1 MSLPNTT
8 NNKGLKG
15 TIEIDPK
22 ETIVMIVQTEGKDT
36 KEASVMI
43 EATGMIAEV
52 MKEKGKDRDRDREI
66 GTDTKRDNQA
76 KIGRETHITL
86 ETVDVLQQIIP
97 MTIPKDLISPATVIF
112 MLRRHSVYDSS
123 RNGRVRSSGRALS
136 FFNSKSQCG
145 KLIKLCS
152 VLSSSLQYGFL

>member
-43 EATGMIAEV
+43 EATGMIAEIV
-52 MKEKGKDRDRDREI
+52 KEKGKDRDREI

-145 KLIKLCS
+145 KLIKLCIIWS
-152 VLSSSLQYGFL
+152 

>member
-1 MSLPNTT
+1 MTMSLPNTT
-8 NNKGLKG
+8 NNKDLKG

-43 EATGMIAEV
+43 EATGMIAEIV
-52 MKEKGKDRDRDREI
+52 KEKRKGKDRDRDREI

-145 KLIKLCS
+145 KLIKLCIIWS
-152 VLSSSLQYGFL
+152 